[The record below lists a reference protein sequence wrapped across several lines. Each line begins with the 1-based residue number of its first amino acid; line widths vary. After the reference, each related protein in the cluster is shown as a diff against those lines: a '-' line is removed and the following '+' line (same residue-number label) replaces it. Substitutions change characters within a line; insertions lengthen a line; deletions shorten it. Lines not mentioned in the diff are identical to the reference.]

1 MDIYFLNQTF
11 STITQ
16 DFVDIVLSKTQRK
29 TPTVIHKN
37 YQIGRIREFYTRKIK
52 FTQQTFHD
60 KLNQIINDFP
70 KLDVSLWK
78 CNYYWTYSDLD
89 FIESSDGVGLIL
101 NFKYSQA
108 PVYSNLS

>member
-1 MDIYFLNQTF
+1 MYTLDVFWILRFVERISFKTCKFY
-11 STITQ
+11 TIAQ

-70 KLDVSLWK
+70 KLDVSILK
-78 CNYYWTYSDLD
+78 CIYY
-89 FIESSDGVGLIL
+89 
-101 NFKYSQA
+101 
-108 PVYSNLS
+108 